1 MKIVYCQNCKRQTTK
16 SVGRYNESIKNG
28 WNFFCSLKC
37 RYAFKEKG
45 KEFKCAWCT
54 EIIKKTPAQIRQTK
68 TNVFCSKS
76 CAAKYN
82 NRHKQTGTRRSKLE
96 NYLEQKLKSDF
107 PFINFLCNARK
118 PIGLELD
125 FYFPDLKLAIE
136 YNGILHYQPIYGFA
150 KLKRIQEIDRE
161 KAERCRQA
169 SIRLCVI
176 DVSGEPHL
184 TENVKEN
191 HWKTVK
197 ELVTSTA
204 KKKRA
209 GHTNEQVSFL

>member
-1 MKIVYCQNCKRQTTK
+1 MRIVYCQNCNRQTTK

-28 WNFFCSLKC
+28 WNFFCSIKC
-37 RYAFKEKG
+37 RYAYKEKG
-45 KEFKCAWCT
+45 REFKCASCS
-54 EIIKKTPAQIRQTK
+54 EIIRKTPAQIRQTK

-76 CAAKYN
+76 CAASYN

-96 NYLEQKLKSDF
+96 NYLEQKLKIDF
-107 PFINFLCNARK
+107 PFLNFLCNARK

-125 FYFPDLKLAIE
+125 FYFPDLNLAIE
-136 YNGILHYQPIYGFA
+136 YNGILHYKPIYGFG

-161 KAERCRQA
+161 KEERCRQA
-169 SIRLCVI
+169 GIKLYVI
-176 DVSGEPHL
+176 DVSDEPHL
-184 TENVKEN
+184 SQSVKEN

-197 ELVTSTA
+197 ELVTSRE
-204 KKKRA
+204 KRA